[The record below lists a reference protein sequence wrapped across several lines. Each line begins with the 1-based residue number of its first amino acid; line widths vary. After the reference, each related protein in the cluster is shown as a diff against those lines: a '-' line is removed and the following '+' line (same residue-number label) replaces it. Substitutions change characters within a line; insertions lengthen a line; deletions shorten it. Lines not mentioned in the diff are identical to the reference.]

1 MIGLLSNVKKY
12 SFTLSARSEKYFAI
26 YFQISSYFYIHLI
39 FHVSLPGKY
48 AVMANFHLC
57 FAVIVRTFFSGDEIY
72 VHLKQDTPMYYRNST
87 SLSFYNPFTGILDG
101 VTPYPQCTIGALFRM
116 HSTGESPDLIVPD
129 DWQLT
134 LQLFPLNKAQ
144 LQKEG
149 WPWQDQRKKKNWSA
163 ATSSRSD

>member
-1 MIGLLSNVKKY
+1 MLKNIPSLYPLYQRSISPSVSKFLL
-12 SFTLSARSEKYFAI
+12 I
-26 YFQISSYFYIHLI
+26 FYIHLI
-39 FHVSLPGKY
+39 FHISLPGKY

-134 LQLFPLNKAQ
+134 LQLF
-144 LQKEG
+144 
-149 WPWQDQRKKKNWSA
+149 R
-163 ATSSRSD
+163 